1 MQTKLADRKYSRPE
15 EFAADMRK
23 LIGNYCRYY
32 NVNHQYHHSAKQLQE
47 LFEQEFKKVQE
58 VGGGG
63 DGNKW
68 VVGGGGAEVRGK
80 RFKVSCEV
88 L

>member
-1 MQTKLADRKYSRPE
+1 MKLADRKYSRPE

-32 NVNHQYHHSAKQLQE
+32 SVSHQYHQSAKQLQE

-58 VGGGG
+58 IS
-63 DGNKW
+63 DGVKW
-68 VVGGGGAEVRGK
+68 VVGGGVEAMGK
-80 RFKVSCEV
+80 RFKVSCF
-88 L
+88 LIRGAHDS